1 LWPYPNQSIWSDGT
15 DPGTAPASRHAET
28 LQIAPVRAPSKLL
41 AVQERDEWDVAVVG
55 AGPAGLAAASAAAAA
70 GARTIVLERAEHP
83 RYKTCGGGLIGASRA
98 AAAGLIDV
106 PARDEIHLVTM
117 TLRGGQEF
125 TRSHGEPLL
134 AMVVRDEFDAAL
146 LKRAEEN
153 GAQIRQ
159 RTQVRAI
166 DQADGYA
173 MARLADGSGVAAKVI
188 IGADGS
194 SGVTARHVGAQFDQ
208 VDLGLELEIAVPDKV
223 AGQWAGRVLLDWG
236 KIPASYGWVFPKGDR
251 LTVGVIAARGQ
262 GEATKAYLREFVD
275 RLGLTGYEPVQ
286 DSGHLT
292 RCRSDG
298 SPLRQGR
305 VIVAGDAAGL
315 LDPWT
320 REGISFALRSGALA
334 GEYAAKGDL
343 DGYVAAVNATLA
355 SDMRAGRTL
364 LTAFT
369 RHAGTIHRG
378 LSTPKGWRAFVM
390 MCRSEI
396 SMSELVTRPSARVSL
411 ALLNRL

>member
-1 LWPYPNQSIWSDGT
+1 
-15 DPGTAPASRHAET
+15 
-28 LQIAPVRAPSKLL
+28 
-41 AVQERDEWDVAVVG
+41 VQERGEWDVAVIG

-70 GARTIVLERAEHP
+70 GARTVVLERAEHP

-98 AAAGLIDV
+98 AAGMLIGV
-106 PARDEIHLVTM
+106 PARDEIRSATV

-125 TRSHGEPLL
+125 TRSAAGPFLG
-134 AMVVRDEFDAAL
+134 MVVRDEFDAAL

-153 GAQIRQ
+153 GAEIRQ
-159 RTQVRAI
+159 RAQVRAI
-166 DQADGYA
+166 DQADGHA
-173 MARLADGSGVAAKVI
+173 TVRLADGSEITARAV

-194 SGVTARHVGAQFDQ
+194 SGVTARHVGAEFDQ
-208 VDLGLELEIAVPDKV
+208 VDLGLELEIAVPDAV
-223 AGQWAGRVLLDWG
+223 ARQWAGRVLLDWG

-262 GEATKAYLREFVD
+262 GAATKAYLREFAG
-275 RLGLTGYEPVQ
+275 RLGLSGYEAVQ

-292 RCRSDG
+292 RCRSDR
-298 SPLRQGR
+298 SPLRKGR

-320 REGISFALRSGALA
+320 REGISFALRSGTLA
-334 GEYAAKGDL
+334 GEHAAEGDL
-343 DGYVAAVNATLA
+343 DGYVAAVGTTLVP
-355 SDMRAGRTL
+355 DMRAGRTL
-364 LTAFT
+364 LSAFT
-369 RHAGTIHRG
+369 RHTGTFHRG
-378 LSTPKGWRAFVM
+378 LSTSKGWSAFVK

-396 SMSELVTRPSARVSL
+396 SLSELVARPSARVSL

>member
-1 LWPYPNQSIWSDGT
+1 
-15 DPGTAPASRHAET
+15 
-28 LQIAPVRAPSKLL
+28 
-41 AVQERDEWDVAVVG
+41 VQERAEWDVAVIG

-83 RYKTCGGGLIGASRA
+83 RYKTCGGGLIGASLA
-98 AAAGLIDV
+98 VAGGLIDV
-106 PARDEIHLVTM
+106 PARDDIRRCTI

-125 TRSHGEPLL
+125 TRSHGDSLL
-134 AMVVRDEFDAAL
+134 AMVTRDEFDAAL

-153 GAQIRQ
+153 GAQIMQ
-159 RTQVRAI
+159 RAQVRALSQG
-166 DQADGYA
+166 DAHA
-173 MARLADGSGVAAKVI
+173 TARLADGSEVTAAAV

-194 SGVTARHVGAQFDQ
+194 SGVTARHVGAEFDQ
-208 VDLGLELEIAVPDKV
+208 VDLGLELEIAVPEAV
-223 AGQWAGRVLLDWG
+223 AGEWAGRVLLDWG

-262 GEATKAYLREFVD
+262 GEATKAYLREFTA
-275 RLGLTGYEPVQ
+275 RLGLSGYEAVQ

-298 SPLRQGR
+298 SPLRKGR

-334 GEYAAKGDL
+334 GEHAARGDL
-343 DGYVAAVNATLA
+343 DGYVAAVGATLVP
-355 SDMRAGRTL
+355 DMRAGRTL
-364 LTAFT
+364 LSAFT
-369 RHAGTIHRG
+369 RHTGTFHRG
-378 LSTPKGWRAFVM
+378 LSTPKGWSAFVK
-390 MCRSEI
+390 MCRSEV
-396 SMSELVTRPSARVSL
+396 SLSELAARPSARVAL
-411 ALLNRL
+411 ALLNRF